1 MKTLLIFL
9 CIAICANAASFT
21 ESDTMQIVMPK
32 TIYVGDTA
40 ELRYT
45 FRSAVDF
52 FADMSD
58 ASLSREIALESLPF
72 QTDTDDYTIL
82 DASLDRNGLLYTL
95 RFTFIPWNTGAIDF
109 PMFDISAAVYGGGAH
124 PFIVDVQ
131 SVEVSSILQDQDDAD
146 LRASMGPL
154 LLPGTMYVLYAAA
167 VLSIV
172 LFILLIRLVVT
183 WQSVYEAYATRKLLR
198 SYAKNAKE
206 LYRRLKRLDRAGGKT
221 NDAEFC
227 TELQQLIR
235 HYLDFRFGY
244 RFSAVSSSAIMDTF
258 DKIMAG
264 AMSEKSQSGAMSLAA
279 VLRRTDYVR
288 YARGSIDS
296 KKEPAE
302 QLFLDAV
309 QQVYALGMYEE
320 FWKRGWTT
328 HLAQQTRGL
337 L

>member
-1 MKTLLIFL
+1 MKKLLIFL
-9 CIAICANAASFT
+9 CAAICANAAAFT
-21 ESDTMQIVMPK
+21 QSDTMQIVMPK
-32 TIYVGDTA
+32 TIYVGDRA

-58 ASLSREIALESLPF
+58 ASLSRDIPLDSLPF
-72 QTDTDDYTIL
+72 QTDTDDYTIVN
-82 DASLDRNGLLYTL
+82 ASLDRNALLYTL

-109 PMFDISAAVYGGGAH
+109 PMFDISAAVYGGGSP

-131 SVEVSSILQDQDDAD
+131 SVEVSSVLQDQDDTE

-154 LLPGTMYVLYAAA
+154 LLPGTMYALYAAA
-167 VLSIV
+167 LLPII
-172 LFILLIRLVVT
+172 LFIALIRLIVT
-183 WQSVYEAYATRKLLR
+183 WQSVCEAYATRKLLR

-206 LYRRLKRLDRAGGKT
+206 LYRRLRRLERAGAKT
-221 NDAEFC
+221 DDAEFC

-235 HYLDFRFGY
+235 RYLDFRFGY

-258 DKIMAG
+258 EKIMAG
-264 AMSEKSQSGAMSLAA
+264 TMSEKSQAGAMSLAA

-302 QLFLDAV
+302 DFAADLKTDERASLIRIVRDAV
-309 QQVYALGMYEE
+309 ERFESAA
-320 FWKRGWTT
+320 R
-328 HLAQQTRGL
+328 RD
-337 L
+337 